1 METAHARETSS
12 MSKLHPVSTFDSS
25 IADRFSLVTG
35 GPFYRALVRMKLVEP
50 LPNFRL
56 RIAVFVLVTWV
67 PLLAITLVDGT
78 AIGSKVGI
86 ALLRDFSVY
95 GRFLLGL
102 PLLIIAE
109 AIIDPWIHRVVSIFK
124 TSGLVRDED
133 RPAYYVALAKTKR
146 LEDSQLAELLIAL
159 LAAFPLFLLFESE
172 WRSNGVT
179 AWHGSTSGGLSPA
192 GWWFTF
198 VSSPIIRFIIFR
210 WLWRYALWTA
220 LLYKIAKLKLQM
232 IPTHPDH
239 LGSLGFVPFA
249 QKSFGI
255 LFMAVSCFAAGQYA
269 NSITYFGMAL
279 AATRDP
285 MVAYVVLS
293 VLLVLGPLTTL
304 SPRLAETRRNGL
316 ARYSQVAIRLTG
328 AFDTKWTERGDSTPE
343 SMLGSADPS
352 SIIDY
357 VSTCHVIRDMQIIPI
372 SKQLV
377 IQVAVMAAAPLVVLW
392 IFWTPLE
399 QIIAGLFKMVL

>member
-35 GPFYRALVRMKLVEP
+35 GPFYRALVRMRLAEP
-50 LPNFRL
+50 LPNLRL
-56 RIAVFVLVTWV
+56 RTAVFVLLTWV
-67 PLLAITLVDGT
+67 PLLALTLVDGT

-102 PLLIIAE
+102 PLLIVAE
-109 AIIDPWIHRVVSIFK
+109 AIIDPWIQRVVSTFN

-133 RPAYYVALAKTKR
+133 RPAYYAALAKTKR
-146 LEDSQLAELLIAL
+146 LEDSALAEFIIAL

-210 WLWRYALWTA
+210 WLWRYALWTG
-220 LLYKIAKLKLQM
+220 LLYKIAKLNLNM
-232 IPTHPDH
+232 MPVHPDH
-239 LGSLGFVPFA
+239 FGGLGFVVLA
-249 QKSFGI
+249 QKFFGI
-255 LFMAVSCFAAGQYA
+255 LFMAIGCFMAGQFA
-269 NSITYFGMAL
+269 NSIVYFGMPFV
-279 AATRDP
+279 ATNGP

-293 VLLVLGPLTTL
+293 VVLVVAPLTTL

-316 ARYSQVAIRLTG
+316 TRYDQTGRHLTG
-328 AFDTKWTERGDSTPE
+328 AFDAKWGQRGGPLPDPL
-343 SMLGSADPS
+343 LGSSDPS
-352 SIIDY
+352 TVIDY
-357 VSTCHVIRDMQIIPI
+357 VSSYEVIYDIQVIPVTRE
-372 SKQLV
+372 LV
-377 IQVAVMAAAPLVVLW
+377 IQVAALAAAPLVLIW
-392 IFWTPLE
+392 ILLTPVE
-399 QIIAGLFKMVL
+399 QIVAGLFKMVL

>member
-1 METAHARETSS
+1 METVQARQASS
-12 MSKLHPVSTFDSS
+12 MDELHRVGTVDPS
-25 IADRFSLVTG
+25 IADRFSLVIG
-35 GPFYRALVRMKLVEP
+35 GPFYRALARTGLVEP
-50 LPNFRL
+50 EPNL
-56 RIAVFVLVTWV
+56 RIRIPVFVLLTWV
-67 PLLAITLVDGT
+67 PLLALSLAKGT
-78 AIGSKVGI
+78 AIGSRTNI
-86 ALLRDFSVY
+86 TLLRDFSVY

-109 AIIDPWIHRVVSIFK
+109 VVIDPWIQRVVSIFK
-124 TSGLVRDED
+124 TSGIVRKED
-133 RPAYYVALAKTKR
+133 LPAYYAALAKTKR
-146 LEDSQLAELLIAL
+146 LRDSGLAEFIIGV
-159 LAAFPLFLLFESE
+159 LAAFPVFLVFESE
-172 WRSNGVT
+172 WRSDGIT
-179 AWHGSTSGGLSPA
+179 AWHGSTSAGLSPA

-198 VSSPIIRFIIFR
+198 ISSPIIRFIIFR

-269 NSITYFGMAL
+269 NSITYFGMPL
-279 AATRDP
+279 AATKGP

-293 VLLVLGPLTTL
+293 VLLVLGPLFTL
-304 SPRLAETRRNGL
+304 SPKLAETRRNGL
-316 ARYSQVAIRLTG
+316 ARYSQLARDLTG
-328 AFDTKWTERGDSTPE
+328 AFDSKWAKGNPAPE
-343 SMLGSADPS
+343 SMLGNADPS

-357 VSTCHVIRDMQIIPI
+357 VSTCHVIRDMQVIPI
-372 SKQLV
+372 NRQLV
-377 IQVAVMAAAPLVVLW
+377 IQVAVMAAAPLLLVW
-392 IFWTPLE
+392 IFWTPVE